1 MDGQPLVRFIVDEGL
16 RHGKFDVVAE
26 PVASPLIAQLRA
38 EEMARYGI
46 GAAPAANRYG
56 APAGGYAPQPQA
68 APYAGGYDQPAYDDY
83 AEGDGYSDYN
93 DYDGYDGYDDY
104 DNYDDDQ
111 PFESQEE
118 PSWAEPPM
126 NRGESFAGAGAA
138 IAGAAA
144 QGAPQTMVFPQ
155 EAARREQ
162 PRAQQGGAALI
173 DTTHGKRSRFPPRAS
188 SSDASPTATSLS
200 PISTRAAR
208 TPSCASSSRA
218 YGFSPT
224 SAPRTA
230 RS

>member
-1 MDGQPLVRFIVDEGL
+1 MDGQPLVRFNVDEGL

-26 PVASPLIAQLRA
+26 PVAAPLIAQLRA

-83 AEGDGYSDYN
+83 AEGDGYSDYD

-138 IAGAAA
+138 IAGIRPRS
-144 QGAPQTMVFPQ
+144 APNRRIFADRSSPFPAFPM
-155 EAARREQ
+155 E
-162 PRAQQGGAALI
+162 
-173 DTTHGKRSRFPPRAS
+173 TTGMSRNGRT
-188 SSDASPTATSLS
+188 DASDRKIVDPL
-200 PISTRAAR
+200 ISTVW
-208 TPSCASSSRA
+208 TP
-218 YGFSPT
+218 
-224 SAPRTA
+224 APITVA
-230 RS
+230 